1 MRFILF
7 ATFAVL
13 SATTSSQLPNYISE
27 DGLLAWWSLNG
38 TGEDLGPNGFH
49 GTIMGEAFPVVDRH
63 GVEGGALEFQ
73 GNQWV
78 DMGVREEWFPEA
90 FTINAWYW
98 TYEWPDPADYRS
110 VVAKG
115 DTYMLFVG
123 DGSGGASGGA
133 NSSFYG
139 SSTDHLQSF
148 ENNSDGSW
156 HMMTG
161 VREGNG
167 GALRFYVDGELVDE
181 AVAGNE
187 LNLAG
192 SQQPL
197 SIGRF
202 YSYNPHF
209 FNGGIDD
216 VGFWS
221 RSLDGAEVLALFN
234 AESPTTGCTDELAC
248 NYNPEANVDDG
259 SCLDC
264 ALFEERCGPGTMWDE
279 SVQLCM
285 VANPSDTNFD
295 GCVSM
300 TDLLDLLTVFGTCN
314 EVPWSCGDSLEY
326 QGYDYETVQIG
337 EQCWFAENLRAE
349 NYGNGD
355 AIPTV
360 LNLDD
365 WIELS
370 SGAQTSYSN
379 DENLIQHHGLLYNW
393 FAVMD
398 PRRICPTGWHEPSN
412 VDWVGIETHLG
423 LDGALVD
430 VEGWRGSV
438 GFQLKNDET
447 SEVSW
452 NGSNEAGFNG
462 TPSGYRQLSG
472 GSSGFVGLGSRGEYW
487 TTSNATSDASN
498 KISRSLDTDQ
508 EALGL
513 SPNSPNCGFSVR
525 CIQDSE

>member
-13 SATTSSQLPNYISE
+13 SATASSQLPNYIPE
-27 DGLLAWWSLNG
+27 DGLLAWWPLNG

-78 DMGVREEWFPEA
+78 EMGAREEWFPEA
-90 FTINAWYW
+90 FTINAGYW

-123 DGSGGASGGA
+123 DGGGDA

-202 YSYNPHF
+202 YSTT
-209 FNGGIDD
+209 
-216 VGFWS
+216 
-221 RSLDGAEVLALFN
+221 AL
-234 AESPTTGCTDELAC
+234 LQ
-248 NYNPEANVDDG
+248 
-259 SCLDC
+259 
-264 ALFEERCGPGTMWDE
+264 W
-279 SVQLCM
+279 
-285 VANPSDTNFD
+285 
-295 GCVSM
+295 
-300 TDLLDLLTVFGTCN
+300 
-314 EVPWSCGDSLEY
+314 
-326 QGYDYETVQIG
+326 
-337 EQCWFAENLRAE
+337 
-349 NYGNGD
+349 
-355 AIPTV
+355 
-360 LNLDD
+360 
-365 WIELS
+365 
-370 SGAQTSYSN
+370 
-379 DENLIQHHGLLYNW
+379 
-393 FAVMD
+393 
-398 PRRICPTGWHEPSN
+398 WH
-412 VDWVGIETHLG
+412 
-423 LDGALVD
+423 
-430 VEGWRGSV
+430 
-438 GFQLKNDET
+438 
-447 SEVSW
+447 
-452 NGSNEAGFNG
+452 
-462 TPSGYRQLSG
+462 
-472 GSSGFVGLGSRGEYW
+472 
-487 TTSNATSDASN
+487 
-498 KISRSLDTDQ
+498 
-508 EALGL
+508 
-513 SPNSPNCGFSVR
+513 
-525 CIQDSE
+525 

>member
-13 SATTSSQLPNYISE
+13 SATASSQLPNYISE

-38 TGEDLGPNGFH
+38 TGEDMGPNGFH

-123 DGSGGASGGA
+123 DGGGDA

-264 ALFEERCGPGTMWDE
+264 ALFEERCGPGTIWDE

-300 TDLLDLLTVFGTCN
+300 TDLLDLLSVFGTCN
-314 EVPWSCGDSLEY
+314 ETPWSCGDPLEY

-349 NYGNGD
+349 NYRNGD
-355 AIPTV
+355 AIQGIV
-360 LNLDD
+360 DNGD
-365 WIELS
+365 WSSTS
-370 SGAQTSYSN
+370 SGAWCSP
-379 DENLIQHHGLLYNW
+379 DLEHLAAFGLLYNGHAVFTETGLCPLGW
-393 FAVMD
+393 DVPNKQEWQSLSSFAGGDAVAGQALKSTSGWPIESNGTD
-398 PRRICPTGWHEPSN
+398 AFDFTGLPAGTRYHDTGIFAEVGTHAYFHSSTSSGSEQAWRRKLFPDSS
-412 VDWVGIETHLG
+412 DLG
-423 LDGALVD
+423 
-430 VEGWRGSV
+430 
-438 GFQLKNDET
+438 
-447 SEVSW
+447 
-452 NGSNEAGFNG
+452 GSNRN
-462 TPSGYRQLSG
+462 L
-472 GSSGFVGLGSRGEYW
+472 
-487 TTSNATSDASN
+487 NH
-498 KISRSLDTDQ
+498 
-508 EALGL
+508 
-513 SPNSPNCGFSVR
+513 GFSVR
-525 CIQDSE
+525 CIQNVE